1 MVTFSLYPTAMYKK
15 LEFSQTS
22 NNLIVAAHSEP
33 NFRELRYGEVH
44 VQSPRTLALSPTTPL
59 LCLYEFDALSLLRP
73 AGDDGV
79 YLQSQ
84 EHHQSRHVEPEHED
98 YHRPQLAVDLPVVTQ
113 LRDVVAQSAI
123 S

>member
-1 MVTFSLYPTAMYKK
+1 MCSRAPRKR
-15 LEFSQTS
+15 
-22 NNLIVAAHSEP
+22 P
-33 NFRELRYGEVH
+33 NFLELRYGEVH
-44 VQSPRTLALSPTTPL
+44 VQSPRTLALSPTIPL
-59 LCLYEFDALSLLRP
+59 LCLYEFDALSLLRL

-84 EHHQSRHVEPEHED
+84 QHHKTRHVEPEHED
-98 YHRPQLAVDLPVVTQ
+98 YHRPELAVDLPVVTQ